1 MLPDYIAKASP
12 NPPQNRGPW
21 YANTAPS
28 YAGVFL
34 WIAFYISM
42 AENTINHA
50 SLGLCI
56 VALAVAGLLSYG
68 LFYYVPAMLGMQTG
82 YPLYVVG
89 SSTFGTLGGYA
100 MPGLLMG
107 LLQIG
112 WFAVGTFF
120 STKFI
125 LSGFHSTA
133 QPGSV
138 PFIVIGIIWG
148 YAMAYIG
155 VMGIQYVAK
164 LSLYLNLI
172 PFLMILL
179 VFAKTAPGIPNYVP
193 ADPNPYFAFTLLLQI
208 VIGFFATA
216 GAAGADFGMNS
227 RNQKD
232 VRWGGFFGVAV
243 AILYAGGLPI
253 LSVAGARMLYPN
265 VQGYSYDAVISSIG
279 GVLATAMF
287 FLFTIASVGPACFC
301 AFIAGNSFSTMIPGV
316 KRMSSTMAGV
326 TIAIILAVTGVAANL
341 IGFFTIVGASFGPI
355 CGAMAA
361 DYLLSGK
368 RWAGPREGINWAGYI
383 AWAIGFIIGI
393 LPNLPVSAEI
403 KMYGQP
409 AVLYGFFAGFIVY
422 AILAKAGLEP
432 RTIPLEG
439 AGVRETSGGGNRAKR
454 GSATA

>member
-1 MLPDYIAKASP
+1 MLPDYITKSSP

-34 WIAFYISM
+34 WIAFYISL
-42 AENTINHA
+42 AQNTINHA

-56 VALAVAGLLSYG
+56 VALAVAGLLSYA
-68 LFYYVPAMLGMQTG
+68 LFYYAPAMLGMKTG
-82 YPLYVVG
+82 FPLYVVG
-89 SSTFGTLGGYA
+89 SSTFGTLGGYV

-120 STKFI
+120 ATQFI
-125 LSGFHSTA
+125 LNGFHSDA
-133 QPGSV
+133 KPGSV
-138 PFIVIGIIWG
+138 TFIVIGIVWG
-148 YAMAYIG
+148 YVMAFVG
-155 VMGIQYVAK
+155 VKGIQYVAK
-164 LSLYLNLI
+164 VSLLLNAI

-179 VFAKTAPGIPNYVP
+179 VFFKTAPGISGYVP
-193 ADPNPYFAFTLLLQI
+193 ADPNPFLAFTLLLQI

-216 GAAGADFGMNS
+216 GAAGADFGMNN
-227 RNQKD
+227 RNATD
-232 VRWGGFFGVAV
+232 VRWGGLVGIAG

-253 LSVAGARMLYPN
+253 LSVAGARVLNPS
-265 VQGYSYDAVISSIG
+265 VQSYSYDAVISSLG

-287 FLFTIASVGPACFC
+287 FLFALASIGPACFC

-326 TIAIILAVTGVAANL
+326 TVAIVLAVTGVAADL

-368 RWAGPREGINWAGYI
+368 QWKGPREGINWAGYI
-383 AWAIGFIIGI
+383 AWAVGFAIGI
-393 LPNLPVSAEI
+393 LPNLPVSAEL
-403 KMYGQP
+403 KTYAQP
-409 AVLYGFFAGFIVY
+409 AVLYSFVAGFVIY
-422 AILAKAGLEP
+422 AVLSKLGLEP
-432 RTIPLEG
+432 RTIPLEES
-439 AGVRETSGGGNRAKR
+439 GVRAPLGGGRTKR
-454 GSATA
+454 GSTTA